1 MTLGEVSSLCVDR
14 FPLSTTRPMLFGKL
28 RQVLR
33 KLVENSIVGEVWI
46 DGGFVTEQIDPK
58 DVDFVLRV
66 ESAFYENCTGEQ
78 RALMDWMNRDLM
90 TEYLCDT
97 YLLVEWPEGHDLYAK
112 GQNDR
117 WSYLDLFGAGKSPR
131 RRKQPKGIAVVSL
144 SENYYE

>member
-1 MTLGEVSSLCVDR
+1 
-14 FPLSTTRPMLFGKL
+14 MLFGKL

-78 RALMDWMNRDLM
+78 RALMDWMNRDLRLSISVIP
-90 TEYLCDT
+90 TFLSSGRRDT
-97 YLLVEWPEGHDLYAK
+97 TYMRK
-112 GQNDR
+112 GR
-117 WSYLDLFGAGKSPR
+117 TTVGAT
-131 RRKQPKGIAVVSL
+131 
-144 SENYYE
+144 